1 MFQYPHL
8 IPHLKIFQT
17 DITRRLL
24 FAQSIDILLCF
35 QHLACARSVDEFGR
49 GPPSPSQWI
58 GVLFVREEMLEQ
70 FIDRPT
76 AICILLRCGIPPTHS
91 IRRQDHSKHSTI
103 GAIHSIQ
110 GDESSLSSDSLHPS
124 HAMCCCYGGTCIIGI
139 IGVAKLHRPP
149 LSAGIASD
157 RHGRSSPWRGRVAGC
172 CHREKWTPAG
182 ISIVVIVRIIAV
194 VTAVIVVELT
204 LSIASSSSSLLQVLH
219 SRERGRRSSRH
230 RRADGTSD
238 EGSEETPAGDSD
250 GTAGG
255 FGGEGIYFCN
265 VHLHSLVV
273 VVVVVSMI
281 AVVVVGVW
289 WSIILKEACIACIGS
304 DGIVK
309 SATGTCPVILWW

>member
-1 MFQYPHL
+1 
-8 IPHLKIFQT
+8 
-17 DITRRLL
+17 
-24 FAQSIDILLCF
+24 
-35 QHLACARSVDEFGR
+35 
-49 GPPSPSQWI
+49 
-58 GVLFVREEMLEQ
+58 MLEQ

-76 AICILLRCGIPPTHS
+76 AICILWRCGIPPTHS

-110 GDESSLSSDSLHPS
+110 GDESSLSSESLHPS

-273 VVVVVSMI
+273 VVVVVVDSV
-281 AVVVVGVW
+281 AVADAG
-289 WSIILKEACIACIGS
+289 
-304 DGIVK
+304 GIV
-309 SATGTCPVILWW
+309 ADVDGCPSVGLMTTYSPEILSSTASMTSPRLLSTTSSSPPLSVPVSTSG